1 MLFLIFSNA
10 FELKINLFVY
20 YLFIFLNGLVPVV
33 QSISDKTSCVVLN
46 LSNLLLGSVLRIE
59 GKEFRS
65 FPFYLSWSW
74 SRTLTPAPDPAK
86 MFRLRNTDWV
96 CKLNIMRSTVPGS
109 GPRRSL
115 IKYRFNSDWI
125 QNIG

>member
-33 QSISDKTSCVVLN
+33 QSISDN
-46 LSNLLLGSVLRIE
+46 LSILLLGSVLRIE

-74 SRTLTPAPDPAK
+74 SRTLTTAPDPAK

-96 CKLNIMRSTVPGS
+96 CKLNIMRSTVPES